1 MLLQILTVLSY
12 FGAISC
18 SQSVRIFGGQQRV
31 EPGELPYNALI
42 RIRKPLSVE
51 IKSSCGS
58 IVASK
63 WILVA
68 AHSVFNDLSNP
79 RLFEVIAGKYS
90 LVESD
95 RTEQVRQVR
104 TVIRHPSYDH
114 SVKGL
119 HDIALLLLTTALNFD
134 EFVQPVVLE
143 ANPEYPLGA
152 VGVVTGYGVIGS
164 SGTAASYL
172 TV

>member
-1 MLLQILTVLSY
+1 M
-12 FGAISC
+12 
-18 SQSVRIFGGQQRV
+18 
-31 EPGELPYNALI
+31 
-42 RIRKPLSVE
+42 
-51 IKSSCGS
+51 
-58 IVASK
+58 
-63 WILVA
+63 A